1 MIQEFKDGGGIMWFL
16 LACAVMGVALSLER
30 AFTLTLR
37 LRLNVKR
44 FSQELI
50 EAIGKGGVKA
60 GIDLCKNTPSPAARV
75 LAAALEK
82 ADQGKTQMEDAIV
95 RTGATELAFLDRGMA
110 LIAGL
115 TTVAPF
121 IGFLGTVTGMIG
133 AFKAVAAVGEV
144 EATVVASGI
153 AEALIT
159 TKWGLLIATP
169 LAIVHILFQ
178 GRVNGY
184 LRDMETAASEL
195 LDFLVSKGL
204 IARERVMA
212 VTKMTSP
219 E

>member
-1 MIQEFKDGGGIMWFL
+1 VIQEFKDGGDIMWFL
-16 LACAVMGVALSLER
+16 LACAVGGIALSIER
-30 AFTLTLR
+30 AYTLTFR

-44 FSQELI
+44 FGQELMDT
-50 EAIGKGGVKA
+50 IGKSGVKA
-60 GIDLCKNTPSPAARV
+60 GIDLCNSTKSPAARV

-82 ADQGKTQMEDAIV
+82 VDQGKTVVEDSIV
-95 RTGATELAFLDRGMA
+95 RTGASELAFLDRGMP

-121 IGFLGTVTGMIG
+121 FGFLGTVTGMIS

-159 TKWGLLIATP
+159 TKWGLVIASP
-169 LAIVHILFQ
+169 LAIVYILFQ

-184 LRDMETAASEL
+184 LRDMETASGEL
-195 LDFLVSKGL
+195 VDFLMARGL
-204 IARERVMA
+204 I
-212 VTKMTSP
+212 KGN
-219 E
+219 

>member
-1 MIQEFKDGGGIMWFL
+1 MIQEFKDGGDIMWFL
-16 LACAVMGVALSLER
+16 LACAVGGIALSIER
-30 AFTLTLR
+30 AYTLTFR

-44 FSQELI
+44 FGQELMDT
-50 EAIGKGGVKA
+50 IGKSDVKA
-60 GIDLCKNTPSPAARV
+60 GIDLCNGTKSPAARV

-82 ADQGKTQMEDAIV
+82 VDQGKTVVEDSIV
-95 RTGATELAFLDRGMA
+95 RTGASELAFLDRGMA

-121 IGFLGTVTGMIG
+121 FGFLGTVTGMIS

-159 TKWGLLIATP
+159 TKWGLVIASP
-169 LAIVHILFQ
+169 LAIVYILFQ

-184 LRDMETAASEL
+184 LRDMETASGEL
-195 LDFLVSKGL
+195 VDFLMARGL
-204 IARERVMA
+204 I
-212 VTKMTSP
+212 KGN
-219 E
+219 

>member
-1 MIQEFKDGGGIMWFL
+1 VIQEFKDGGSIMWFL
-16 LACAVMGVALSLER
+16 LAAAVGGIALTIER
-30 AFTLTLR
+30 AFTLTIR

-44 FSQELI
+44 FSQELMDT
-50 EAIGKGGVKA
+50 IGKNGVKA
-60 GIDLCKNTPSPAARV
+60 GIDLCNSTRSPAARV
-75 LAAALEK
+75 LAAALAK
-82 ADQGKTQMEDAIV
+82 AEQGKTSMEDAIV
-95 RTGATELAFLDRGMA
+95 RSGATELAFLDRGMA

-121 IGFLGTVTGMIG
+121 FGFLGTVTGMIG

-159 TKWGLLIATP
+159 TKWGLMVAAP

-184 LRDMETAASEL
+184 LRDMETASSEL
-195 LDFLVSKGL
+195 LDFLVVKGMCGM
-204 IARERVMA
+204 ER
-212 VTKMTSP
+212 
-219 E
+219 

>member
-1 MIQEFKDGGGIMWFL
+1 MIQEFKDGGGMMWFL
-16 LACAVMGVALSLER
+16 LACAVAGLALSLER

-37 LRLNVKR
+37 LRLNVRK
-44 FSQELI
+44 FGQELMDT
-50 EAIGKGGVKA
+50 IGKNGVKA
-60 GIDLCKNTPSPAARV
+60 GIDLCNGTRSPAARV

-82 ADQGKTQMEDAIV
+82 VDQGKTVVEDAIV
-95 RTGATELAFLDRGMA
+95 RSGASELSFLDRGLP

-121 IGFLGTVTGMIG
+121 LGFLGTVTGMIS

-159 TKWGLLIATP
+159 TKWGLLIAAP
-169 LAIVHILFQ
+169 LAIVHILFT

-184 LRDMETAASEL
+184 LRDMENASGEL
-195 LDFLVSKGL
+195 IDFLVAKGML
-204 IARERVMA
+204 KEQ
-212 VTKMTSP
+212 
-219 E
+219 

>member
-1 MIQEFKDGGGIMWFL
+1 VIQEFKDGGDIMWFL
-16 LACAVMGVALSLER
+16 LICAVMGIALSIER

-44 FSQELI
+44 FGQELMDT
-50 EAIGKGGVKA
+50 IGKNGVKA
-60 GIDLCKNTPSPAARV
+60 GIELCNNTKSPAARV

-82 ADQGKTQMEDAIV
+82 VDQGKTVVEDSIV
-95 RTGATELAFLDRGMA
+95 RTGASELAFLDRGMA

-121 IGFLGTVTGMIG
+121 FGFLGTVTGMIG

-159 TKWGLLIATP
+159 TKWGLIIAAP
-169 LAIVHILFQ
+169 LSIFYILFS
-178 GRVNGY
+178 GRVSGY
-184 LRDMETAASEL
+184 LRDMENASGEL
-195 LDFLVSKGL
+195 VDFLMARGL
-204 IARERVMA
+204 IKE
-212 VTKMTSP
+212 K
-219 E
+219 

>member
-1 MIQEFKDGGGIMWFL
+1 VIQEFKDGGDIMWFL
-16 LACAVMGVALSLER
+16 LACAVGGIALSIER
-30 AFTLTLR
+30 AYTLTFR

-44 FSQELI
+44 FGQELMDT
-50 EAIGKGGVKA
+50 IGKSGVKA
-60 GIDLCKNTPSPAARV
+60 GIDLCNSSKSQAARV

-82 ADQGKTQMEDAIV
+82 VDQGKTVVEDSIV
-95 RTGATELAFLDRGMA
+95 RTGASELAFLDRGMA

-121 IGFLGTVTGMIG
+121 FGFLGTVTGMIS

-159 TKWGLLIATP
+159 TKWGLVIASP
-169 LAIVHILFQ
+169 LAIVYILFQ

-184 LRDMETAASEL
+184 LRDMETASGEL
-195 LDFLVSKGL
+195 VDFLMARGL
-204 IARERVMA
+204 I
-212 VTKMTSP
+212 KGN
-219 E
+219 